1 MTAGKHLSFQA
12 VFMKILSG
20 KVTREKHKESIPG
33 PEVEHMPSH
42 TPSGFVESLRNAG
55 WSTTDASLWLMRLF
69 LPLHSVFAGIFTPFP
84 KLSKYLMSP
93 MEGTIED
100 GEGITG
106 VFFVLQNSNF
116 SSQHRLIHRYNQRV
130 TLINVITG
138 PQGSNPEGDR
148 QKGRHGL
155 S

>member
-1 MTAGKHLSFQA
+1 
-12 VFMKILSG
+12 
-20 KVTREKHKESIPG
+20 
-33 PEVEHMPSH
+33 
-42 TPSGFVESLRNAG
+42 
-55 WSTTDASLWLMRLF
+55 
-69 LPLHSVFAGIFTPFP
+69 
-84 KLSKYLMSP
+84 MSP